1 MKNKIQI
8 LTILFSL
15 WLFGGYAQGVHH
27 QLNVGLNVKHQ
38 SISVVDTITYPAG
51 FVKEGGKLTFSL
63 NRNLTVNSLNEYYTI
78 TEAKSGDVSDGQIT
92 YVVTY
97 PPSKMA
103 FLEIPIAY
111 SGKFTDEIAQGAT
124 EYARG
129 FSETDGIICEDGAY
143 LAGSTQWV
151 PSFKEPLFTYNLTVE
166 LREDWNVV
174 SQGERTINEVKEGN
188 RIVKYES
195 SNPSEEVYLISAGWT
210 EYQKKAGDVLVQ
222 AFLRTPDS
230 ALAERYLGATSGYLD
245 MYVDLLGPYPY
256 TKFALVENFWETG
269 YGMPSFTLLGEKIIR
284 FPFILYS
291 SYPHEL
297 LHNWWGNSVYVEW
310 ESGNW
315 CEGLTAYMA
324 DHLLKEQRGQ
334 GEAYRRTTLQK
345 FTDFVNEENDF
356 PVVDFRNRSN
366 AAEEAIGYGKCLMF
380 NHMLREKT
388 GSREFIDAYR
398 DFYKENKFRIASFDD
413 IRASFQKTT
422 GEDFTAFFDQWLKR
436 KGAPEIEL
444 SNVNVENME
453 GAYKLTF
460 SLEQVQREDVFEMEI
475 PVAVYLKDVVKL
487 VNVSMG
493 QRKKDFVLNY
503 FEAPVKIVIDPRFD
517 VFRRLD
523 KAETP
528 PSLSQVFGATEGMIV
543 LPKNSKMQDE
553 YSMLAE
559 TWKQTQEAQG
569 KSLEIVF
576 DTDLEK
582 IPEGKAIWVIGFE
595 NKFANAFSIKRDYA
609 SVFSDKQIKQINT
622 LKKEGSL
629 VFAIPNG
636 ETTIGFVGTNVKE
649 AVPGL
654 TRLLSH
660 YGKYSYLG
668 FEGGRPNN
676 VLKGSFPAKDSPLQF
691 VLKYDGKTLN
701 TSARLEASKAL
712 IN

>member
-1 MKNKIQI
+1 MKNKIKI
-8 LTILFSL
+8 LTILFSIIFL
-15 WLFGGYAQGVHH
+15 GGFAQGVHH
-27 QLNVGLNVKHQ
+27 NLNVDLNIKHQ

-51 FVKEGGKLTFSL
+51 LIKPGDVLTFTL
-63 NRNLTVNSLNEYYTI
+63 NRNLTLSSLSEYYTI
-78 TEAKSGDVSDGQIT
+78 TEAKPEDGSGERIT
-92 YVVTY
+92 YAVTY

-103 FLEIPIAY
+103 FLEIPVEY
-111 SGKFTDEIAQGAT
+111 SGKITGDIEQGAA

-129 FSETDGIICEDGAY
+129 FSDTDGIIADAGVY
-143 LAGSTQWV
+143 LAGSTYWV
-151 PSFKEPLFTYNLTVE
+151 PSFREPLFTYDLTVE
-166 LREDWNVV
+166 LRKDWNVV
-174 SQGERTINEVKEGN
+174 SQGKRTIDKIQDGK
-188 RIVKYES
+188 RLVKYECP
-195 SNPSEEVYLISAGWT
+195 NPTEEVYLISAGWT
-210 EYQKKAGDVLVQ
+210 EYSQKAGDVLVE

-245 MYVDLLGPYPY
+245 MYVELLGPYPY

-297 LHNWWGNSVYVEW
+297 LHNWWGNSVYVDW
-310 ESGNW
+310 DSGNW

-334 GEAYRRTTLQK
+334 GAAYRRTTLQK
-345 FTDFVNEENDF
+345 FTDYVNNENDF
-356 PVVDFRNRSN
+356 PVVDFRNRSD

-380 NHMLREKT
+380 NHMLRQKT
-388 GSREFIDAYR
+388 GSLKYIDAYR
-398 DFYKENKFRIASFDD
+398 DFYKENKFKIASFDD
-413 IRASFQKTT
+413 ILASFKKTT
-422 GEDFTAFFDQWLKR
+422 GEDYTVFFDQWLKR
-436 KGAPEIEL
+436 KGAPEIKL
-444 SNVNVENME
+444 SNVNVEKVDGN
-453 GAYKLTF
+453 YKLAF
-460 SLEQVQREDVFEMEI
+460 SLAQLQKEDVFEMEI
-475 PVAVYLKDVVKL
+475 PVAVYLKNEVKV
-487 VNVSMG
+487 VNVSMD
-493 QRKKDFVLNY
+493 QRKKDFVFNY

-528 PSLSQVFGATEGMIV
+528 PSLSQVFGTREGMIV
-543 LPKNSKMQDE
+543 LPKNSEMFDG

-576 DTDLEK
+576 DSDLKK
-582 IPEGKAIWVIGFE
+582 IPEGKAVWVIGFK
-595 NKFANAFSIKRDYA
+595 NKFANTFSVQKDYA
-609 SVFSDKQIKQINT
+609 SVFSEKQINQINT
-622 LKKEGSL
+622 LEHEGSL
-629 VFAIPNG
+629 VYAIPNG
-636 ETTIGFVGTNVKE
+636 SSTMGFVGTNVKE

-676 VLKGSFPAKDSPLQF
+676 ILKGSFPAKDSPLQF
-691 VLKYDGKTLN
+691 VFKYDGKTLK

-712 IN
+712 ID